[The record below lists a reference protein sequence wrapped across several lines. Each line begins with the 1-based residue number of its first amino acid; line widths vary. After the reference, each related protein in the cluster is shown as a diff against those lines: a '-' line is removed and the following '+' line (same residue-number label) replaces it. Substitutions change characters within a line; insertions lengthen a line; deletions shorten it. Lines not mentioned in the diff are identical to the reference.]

1 MEVVEACPEN
11 SLADSPT
18 AAFWRLGDLPAV
30 LSPPPGGESPLELQQ
45 YWTSVCLCDRNPAG
59 TFPRSRMHTSFE
71 KALGSGPAPA
81 PPPPAGTSTHL
92 SLATP
97 SINRQLGKIPDLGMP
112 LLLLLGL
119 GGGQVVAV
127 EQGRAAH
134 YGQKPGM
141 RHVGRPTGLTELL
154 PSKRQGLAAAVY

>member
-30 LSPPPGGESPLELQQ
+30 LSPLLGRESTLLSLVASLQRD
-45 YWTSVCLCDRNPAG
+45 TVSLCDRRPAG

-119 GGGQVVAV
+119 GGEQVVAV

-141 RHVGRPTGLTELL
+141 RHV
-154 PSKRQGLAAAVY
+154 